1 MEENNQVETPK
12 HIRDERMYA
21 MLCHLS
27 VFSGFIIPFG
37 NIIGPLVIW
46 QMKKHE
52 FTLVNDQGREVL
64 NFQISM
70 LIYIAI
76 AAVLCIFI
84 IGIPIL
90 IGLLIFNLIITVIGA
105 LKANEG
111 IRYRYPMCL
120 QILNL

>member
-1 MEENNQVETPK
+1 MEENNHVEIPK
-12 HIRDERMYA
+12 HIRDERMFA

-27 VFSGFIIPFG
+27 VFSGFVIPFG
-37 NIIGPLVIW
+37 NIIGPLIIW
-46 QMKKHE
+46 KMKKYE
-52 FTLVNDQGREVL
+52 FPLVDDQGKEVL

-76 AAVLCIFI
+76 SLVLTIFI

-90 IGLLIFNLIITVIGA
+90 IALLIFDLIITVIGA

-111 IRYRYPMCL
+111 IMYRYPMSMH
-120 QILNL
+120 ILN

>member
-1 MEENNQVETPK
+1 MEENNHVEIPK
-12 HIRDERMYA
+12 HIRDERMFA

-27 VFSGFIIPFG
+27 VFSGFVIPFG
-37 NIIGPLVIW
+37 NIIVPLIIWKMKKYEFPLVD
-46 QMKKHE
+46 
-52 FTLVNDQGREVL
+52 DQGKEVL

-76 AAVLCIFI
+76 SVVLTIFI

-90 IGLLIFNLIITVIGA
+90 IALLIFDLIITVIGA

-111 IRYRYPMCL
+111 IMYRYPMSMH
-120 QILNL
+120 ILN